1 MSTIEEHITLLQAKL
16 QLLLKKY
23 AALQKENLQL
33 SHEMEDIRKK
43 QAASSE
49 RMNALELQ
57 NAILKTS
64 AGKLTDQEK
73 LDFER
78 RINQYIKD
86 LDKCITILN
95 N

>member
-1 MSTIEEHITLLQAKL
+1 MSTIEEHITLLHAKL

-33 SHEMEDIRKK
+33 NSEIEDFRKN
-43 QAASSE
+43 QAAALQ
-49 RMNALELQ
+49 RINTLELQ
-57 NAILKTS
+57 TDILKTS
-64 AGKLTDQEK
+64 AGQLTDQEK

>member
-1 MSTIEEHITLLQAKL
+1 MSTIEEHITLLHAKL

-23 AALQKENLQL
+23 AAVQKENLQL
-33 SHEMEDIRKK
+33 NSEIEDFRKN
-43 QAASSE
+43 QAAALQ
-49 RMNALELQ
+49 RINALELQ
-57 NAILKTS
+57 TDILKTS
-64 AGKLTDQEK
+64 AGQLTDQEK

>member
-1 MSTIEEHITLLQAKL
+1 MSTIEEHITLLHAKL

-33 SHEMEDIRKK
+33 NKEIEDFRKN
-43 QAASSE
+43 QAAALQ
-49 RMNALELQ
+49 RINTLELQ
-57 NAILKTS
+57 TDILKTS
-64 AGKLTDQEK
+64 AGQLTDQEK